1 MIWCS
6 IEFLVFLYGKGM
18 DDCETVQNNSSRL
31 IVLITLVQNLSIT
44 WKLLLLH
51 LNFFLN
57 AAYLTR

>member
-51 LNFFLN
+51 LNFF
-57 AAYLTR
+57 